1 MRVTPMMFYI
11 LTNKLLILTKTNAL
25 EGIYEQKYIEY
36 F

>member
-11 LTNKLLILTKTNAL
+11 ITNKLLILIKTNAL
-25 EGIYEQKYIEY
+25 EGIYEQKYVKH